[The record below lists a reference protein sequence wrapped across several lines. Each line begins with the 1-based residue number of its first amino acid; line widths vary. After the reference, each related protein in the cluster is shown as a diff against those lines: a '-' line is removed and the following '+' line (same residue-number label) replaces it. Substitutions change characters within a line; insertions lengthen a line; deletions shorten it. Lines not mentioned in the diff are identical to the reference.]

1 MAAAVFGGSRL
12 GSPKSRFLPNYYQ
25 FPQPCERLVT
35 TDEGV
40 RFLADVGT
48 LLGWCLRFRIQD
60 PSLNGLF
67 GLLRPGMTVVDVGAN
82 IGFTALTAA
91 KRVGPSGRVLAFEPH
106 GANYAALQANLTLN
120 PGLNVEALNVGL
132 ARAPGEANMV
142 EPFARNP
149 GGFRISSESKGET
162 VVLEPLDEV
171 LERHGVTSVDVLK
184 IDTEGFELEVLS
196 GSRRV
201 LEESRPAIF
210 IELSEDNLLAQ
221 ASSTVDV
228 ISFLMD
234 RGYRVREAVSG
245 ESMGLEA
252 DYAGCHCDAIALAV
266 ESADTPDSAL

>member
-1 MAAAVFGGSRL
+1 M
-12 GSPKSRFLPNYYQ
+12 
-25 FPQPCERLVT
+25 
-35 TDEGV
+35 
-40 RFLADVGT
+40 
-48 LLGWCLRFRIQD
+48 
-60 PSLNGLF
+60 
-67 GLLRPGMTVVDVGAN
+67 
-82 IGFTALTAA
+82 
-91 KRVGPSGRVLAFEPH
+91 
-106 GANYAALQANLTLN
+106 
-120 PGLNVEALNVGL
+120 
-132 ARAPGEANMV
+132 
-142 EPFARNP
+142 
-149 GGFRISSESKGET
+149 
-162 VVLEPLDEV
+162 
-171 LERHGVTSVDVLK
+171 LK

>member
-40 RFLADVGT
+40 RFLAGVGT
-48 LLGWCLRFRIQD
+48 L
-60 PSLNGLF
+60 
-67 GLLRPGMTVVDVGAN
+67 
-82 IGFTALTAA
+82 
-91 KRVGPSGRVLAFEPH
+91 
-106 GANYAALQANLTLN
+106 
-120 PGLNVEALNVGL
+120 
-132 ARAPGEANMV
+132 
-142 EPFARNP
+142 
-149 GGFRISSESKGET
+149 
-162 VVLEPLDEV
+162 
-171 LERHGVTSVDVLK
+171 LK